1 MAPRWTQSSPGR
13 LFGGQSPSR
22 SLLQRHVYS
31 SSPFSASAGS
41 RSYEDTLPHLKIGS
55 HTRVLFQGFTVIN
68 MYILT
73 GKQANRYLNSASRTS
88 ELGTNEVQA
97 TANVKESLA
106 WGTKIVGGVKP
117 GVEGEHLGLPIFP
130 SVRVA
135 QEKAKPDASAVYVPG
150 NQTAKAIEEALEA
163 EIPLIVAV
171 AEHVPIHDMLK
182 IHSMLKTQSKSRLVG
197 PNCPGIIS
205 AVGKCRIGFQPL
217 PCFAPGNVGIVAK
230 SGTLGYE
237 TVASTTRAG
246 LGQSLCIG
254 MGGDVLAGTDFVDAL
269 KVFEHD
275 DDTHGIIIVGE
286 IGGEAEM
293 EAAEWI
299 KGYRRRIS
307 EAKFRPI
314 MALIG
319 GIEAPPGRVMGHA
332 DAGAWTAEGEPDA
345 RTKIQALQSAG
356 VVMVDH
362 PEKFGEGMKVL
373 LAGAGR
379 RPKPIIRP
387 SKPAR
392 SPQRRMLY
400 IKSSDAFGLLKEQD
414 ISVVESKG
422 PANFTLAIAIDRK
435 TCGPC
440 ITVSNSTDGNTH
452 KFPFN
457 YHARNFDIA
466 SVKDTLGFT
475 KYPSMATES
484 LEKLLHGL
492 MNIFVTKE
500 AFLLEVKAGI
510 APDTNNI
517 QIIDAR
523 FGFDDAAYRS
533 SGRQGDIHVLRNK
546 ADEVPAEVEAEKD
559 GIVYITLPGEGRIGT
574 LVNGAGLAMNTV
586 DALTLHGGSCA
597 NFLDTGGKATAE
609 TVKSSFR
616 VILSDPRVKGIFVN
630 IFGGLTKC
638 DMIAE
643 GIMMAFRDLGMKVPV
658 VVRLRG
664 TNEELGQKMIAES
677 GLPLHAFDSFEQA
690 AKKVISLSK

>member
-1 MAPRWTQSSPGR
+1 MALGWRHGLSAVRRPFQR
-13 LFGGQSPSR
+13 LPCSTLYR
-22 SLLQRHVYS
+22 
-31 SSPFSASAGS
+31 FSTSTGC
-41 RSYEDTLPHLKIGS
+41 RSYEDTLLNLKIGS
-55 HTRVLFQGFTVIN
+55 HTRVLFQGFT
-68 MYILT
+68 
-73 GKQANRYLNSASRTS
+73 GK
-88 ELGTNEVQA
+88 QA

-135 QEKAKPDASAVYVPG
+135 QETTRPDASAVYVPG

-171 AEHVPIHDMLK
+171 AEHVPIHDMLR

-205 AVGKCRIGFQPL
+205 AIGKCRIGFQPL
-217 PCFAPGNVGIVAK
+217 PCFAPGNIGIVAK

-269 KVFEHD
+269 RVFEHD

-299 KGYRRRIS
+299 TRYRSRNA
-307 EAKFRPI
+307 EAKPI
-314 MALIG
+314 MALVG

-332 DAGAWTAEGEPDA
+332 GAWTGAGEPDA
-345 RTKIQALQSAG
+345 RMKIRALQSAG

-362 PEKFGEGMKVL
+362 PEKFGEGMKTL

-379 RPKPIIRP
+379 RPISISSRTIQQRASYHTFSRRNPITPQPHRF
-387 SKPAR
+387 S
-392 SPQRRMLY
+392 SSQRRSLY
-400 IKSSDAFGLLKEQD
+400 IKSSDAFNLLKEQN
-414 ISVVESKG
+414 ISIASSKG
-422 PANFTLAIAIDRK
+422 PAEFTLALAIDRK
-435 TCGPC
+435 SCGPC
-440 ITVSNSTDGNTH
+440 INISSGANGNTH

-457 YHARNFDIA
+457 YHTRNFDIA
-466 SVKDTLGFT
+466 SIADTLNFT
-475 KYPSMATES
+475 KYHPSATKS
-484 LEKLLHGL
+484 LEDLLHKL
-492 MNIFVTKE
+492 MNIFVSKE
-500 AFLLEVKAGI
+500 AFLLEVKVGLTQ
-510 APDTNNI
+510 DTNDVHVL
-517 QIIDAR
+517 DAR

-533 SGRQGDIHVLRNK
+533 SGRQGDIHALRNK

-559 GIVYITLPGEGRIGT
+559 GIVYITLPGEGHIGT

-616 VILSDPRVKGIFVN
+616 VILSDTRVKSIFVN
-630 IFGGLTKC
+630 IFGGLTRC

-643 GIMMAFRDLGMKVPV
+643 GIIMAFRDLGMKVPV

-664 TNEELGQKMIAES
+664 TNEQLGQKMIAES
-677 GLPLHAFDSFEQA
+677 GLPLHAFDSFEHA
-690 AKKVISLSK
+690 AKKAISLSQESR